1 MPVCL
6 TCKKT
11 LIPLDISYSLKI
23 LGRSSKKLY
32 CTECL
37 RKSLNLTEEDMQ
49 NLYEKWKAEGCMLF
63 QFD

>member
-1 MPVCL
+1 MTKCL
-6 TCKKT
+6 TCGKE
-11 LIPLDISYSLKI
+11 LIPLDVSYSLKI